1 MMQRESK
8 SAARGRRPSSLDMEG
23 NPMRTLS
30 IALLTT
36 ALAFGANAA
45 SSQESKDAPKPDA
58 QTMCCT
64 DSKAQMAKMDEHMKR
79 MQALHEK
86 MASATTP
93 EARQTLMIDQR
104 REMQQ
109 AMAVM
114 HEMPHGGT
122 MMGGTGMAGQ
132 KTKPVDPKTQM
143 QMMEKRMDM
152 MQMMMQTMLDQQ
164 AASGSAMMQAP
175 AK

>member
-1 MMQRESK
+1 MTF
-8 SAARGRRPSSLDMEG
+8 L
-23 NPMRTLS
+23 TL
-30 IALLTT
+30 
-36 ALAFGANAA
+36 ALAFGASAA

-64 DSKAQMAKMDEHMKR
+64 DSKTQMGQMDEHMKR

-109 AMAVM
+109 AMAMM
-114 HEMPHGGT
+114 HGMPHGGT
-122 MMGGTGMAGQ
+122 MMGGAGMAGQ
-132 KTKPVDPKTQM
+132 KANPVDPMSQM

-164 AASGSAMMQAP
+164 GASGNAMMQAP
-175 AK
+175 AR

>member
-1 MMQRESK
+1 M
-8 SAARGRRPSSLDMEG
+8 
-23 NPMRTLS
+23 
-30 IALLTT
+30 ALLTM
-36 ALAFGANAA
+36 ALAFGASAA

-58 QTMCCT
+58 RTTCCT
-64 DSKAQMAKMDEHMKR
+64 DSKAQMGQMDEHMKR

-86 MASATTP
+86 MANATTP
-93 EARQTLMIDQR
+93 EERQTLMNDQR

-109 AMAVM
+109 AMAMM
-114 HEMPHGGT
+114 HGMPHGGT
-122 MMGGTGMAGQ
+122 MMVGAGMAGQ
-132 KTKPVDPKTQM
+132 KANPIDPKSQM

-164 AASGSAMMQAP
+164 NAPGSAMMQAP